1 MKGHLFDGL
10 SRLASV
16 LKIDIMI
23 RRFAVS
29 FLLSTKN
36 YRLSTPTF
44 SNFPFS
50 YHLKIDMTE
59 VDCQKTFFLFGS
71 FSTTFPTQNIHV
83 MSALPTPD

>member
-23 RRFAVS
+23 RRFAVR

-36 YRLSTPTF
+36 DRLSTPTF

-50 YHLKIDMTE
+50 FHIKIDMK
-59 VDCQKTFFLFGS
+59 VLY
-71 FSTTFPTQNIHV
+71 H
-83 MSALPTPD
+83 